1 MKLGELTYTGKIGQ
15 LHPFLSVSVY
25 RHFGSETP
33 LMDMGRYII
42 WIQCEMKYNS
52 KTTNNAMFYILYC
65 HPHERVRYASS
76 AMPSIPKIDS
86 LGFTLS
92 VV

>member
-1 MKLGELTYTGKIGQ
+1 MKLGELMYTGKIGQ

-25 RHFGSETP
+25 GHFGSETP

-42 WIQCEMKYNS
+42 WIHYEIKYNS
-52 KTTNNAMFYILYC
+52 KTANNAMFYILYC
-65 HPHERVRYASS
+65 YPHKRIRDASS

-86 LGFTLS
+86 LWFTLS